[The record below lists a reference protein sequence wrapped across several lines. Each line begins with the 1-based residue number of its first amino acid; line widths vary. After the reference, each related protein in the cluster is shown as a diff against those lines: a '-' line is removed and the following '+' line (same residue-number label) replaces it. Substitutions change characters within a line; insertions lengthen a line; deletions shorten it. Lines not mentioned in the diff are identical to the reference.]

1 MLTTFDRFLFTQIGL
16 DSASLTMLGTVVH
29 GFREA
34 GEYRGTVRVSDRPE
48 ATFYVSVDKS
58 CAVAQANIDLAKL
71 TAGNAADAGCCDE
84 RAGPRFVVHPK
95 GYAVFHVGSG
105 PGGYSVNVRRADEDP
120 KLKAYDSR
128 ELQPGD
134 IYSAVLFGAQA
145 SLSVVSPWLD
155 ALVPGDDAELLSDEA
170 CGIWVG
176 AAFGAGG
183 SARLKVYA
191 NAKWGSAGSRWAR
204 LDAYAARFG
213 VATDWRCARAQL
225 SELQPLGA
233 SLVIGARAAPAGRIY
248 LSGYGKPW
256 HDYEALGSQFGG
268 PAFGRHLRQYGQTLL
283 GDDCAY
289 PTRSAVVSFG
299 LQHGAIADVKVEL
312 CAHCAFDSDVQARSR
327 CVQWLQQTGVD
338 PALYLQMVDRMSADP
353 LCATETRLHAY
364 LGIGSGRGRLDSTFY
379 FNPAA
384 ARS

>member
-71 TAGNAADAGCCDE
+71 TAGNDTDAGCCDK

-134 IYSAVLFGAQA
+134 IYSAVLIRPGTYSVTNTLSKAQGEFTVA
-145 SLSVVSPWLD
+145 YPVVGKTAFRPPPPVNIECGQGFDPRAVQLQPSQGINVHVK
-155 ALVPGDDAELLSDEA
+155 VPARIKIELTRPDD
-170 CGIWVG
+170 GP
-176 AAFGAGG
+176 G
-183 SARLKVYA
+183 SHEPTRRSGWEK
-191 NAKWGSAGSRWAR
+191 AGSR
-204 LDAYAARFG
+204 
-213 VATDWRCARAQL
+213 
-225 SELQPLGA
+225 
-233 SLVIGARAAPAGRIY
+233 
-248 LSGYGKPW
+248 
-256 HDYEALGSQFGG
+256 
-268 PAFGRHLRQYGQTLL
+268 
-283 GDDCAY
+283 
-289 PTRSAVVSFG
+289 
-299 LQHGAIADVKVEL
+299 
-312 CAHCAFDSDVQARSR
+312 
-327 CVQWLQQTGVD
+327 
-338 PALYLQMVDRMSADP
+338 
-353 LCATETRLHAY
+353 
-364 LGIGSGRGRLDSTFY
+364 ST
-379 FNPAA
+379 
-384 ARS
+384 